1 MAKQIRLDKVT
12 KRYGDFV
19 AVDDVSLDIHGG
31 EFLSLLGSSGAGK
44 STVLRIIGGFVQP
57 EVGHIYIGDLDVTH
71 TPPYKR
77 PVNTVF
83 QHYAL
88 FPHMTVAENVAYG
101 LRQDRVPS
109 AERRTRVRAAL
120 EMVEMLAFANRKAP
134 ELSGGQ
140 QQRVALARALVKSPT
155 VLLLDEP
162 LGALDRKLRQQMQI
176 ELKLLQRE
184 VGITFVYVTHDQE
197 EALAMSD
204 RIGVMRNGRVEQ
216 IGTPNELY
224 DRPSSAFVAGFIG
237 LQNFLPGKVDEGCS
251 RLVTEDR
258 IVIEAGLVAPSIGDD
273 KVAVGAVRPDRVLLS
288 ATEPNGHA
296 NKAPGTIAEIVHLG
310 DVLEFIVLLP
320 GGGELLSRLPRKTVH
335 GLEKGQQVWGHWAA
349 EDAAIYPYDG
359 DESVVPRRRIRSQR
373 ATH

>member
-1 MAKQIRLDKVT
+1 MAKEIRLESVT
-12 KRYGDFV
+12 KRYGSFV
-19 AVDDVSLDIHGG
+19 AVNDVSLDIHGG

-44 STVLRIIGGFVQP
+44 STVLRIIGGFVEPDQ
-57 EVGHIYIGDLDVTH
+57 GHVYLGDLEVTH

-101 LRQDRVPS
+101 LRQDKVPRT
-109 AERRTRVRAAL
+109 ERRARVRSAL
-120 EMVEMLAFANRKAP
+120 EMVEMLQFAERNAP
-134 ELSGGQ
+134 DLSGGQ
-140 QQRVALARALVKSPT
+140 QQRVALARALVKNPT

-204 RIGVMRNGRVEQ
+204 RIAVMRDGQVEQ
-216 IGTPNELY
+216 LGTPSELY
-224 DRPSSAFVAGFIG
+224 DSPASAFVAGFIG
-237 LQNFLPGKVDEGCS
+237 LQNFLPGTINGNEH
-251 RLVTEDR
+251 RLTTEDG
-258 IVIEAGLVAPSIGDD
+258 IVVEAGLIAPS
-273 KVAVGAVRPDRVLLS
+273 ASSNRTALGAVRPDRVMLS
-288 ATEPNGHA
+288 LTEPNGDV
-296 NKAPGTIAEIVHLG
+296 NKGQGTIAEIVHLG

-320 GGGELLSRLPRKTVH
+320 SGREVLSRLSRKTVH
-335 GLEKGQQVWGHWAA
+335 GFGKGQHVWLHWQA
-349 EDAAIYPYDG
+349 EDAAIYP
-359 DESVVPRRRIRSQR
+359 DEGGENLVPKRRIRTQDTAR
-373 ATH
+373 